1 MPTDWRFSG
10 RHPGALTTPVTESP
24 RVALLLIQIV
34 RSSGTSPPL
43 PRSRTSILFYHPLYA
58 SLVENVNKKA
68 RAECTAR
75 AFPFRVSTQLVEF
88 RCFERNQNRS
98 TLGTVCRADNAIL
111 FHLLNDASCP
121 VVTDAQAA
129 LKHARGCGALAPHHV

>member
-1 MPTDWRFSG
+1 P
-10 RHPGALTTPVTESP
+10 L
-24 RVALLLIQIV
+24 
-34 RSSGTSPPL
+34 L

-68 RAECTAR
+68 RAECSAQ
-75 AFPFRVSTQLVEF
+75 AFLFCVSTHLVEF

-98 TLGTVCRADNAIL
+98 TLGTVRRADNAIL

-121 VVTDAQAA
+121 VVTEAQVA
-129 LKHARGCGALAPHHV
+129 LKHARGCGALAPHHVEGLLHQRLILALVVRAAAPATIRSLAGTWQVKPFPV